1 MAKFYGDLGFVIM
14 QETVPD
20 VWEPVET
27 PKPYFGDLVRNRRR
41 WTNGESV
48 NENLDVTNEVSIVLD
63 DFLQEN
69 MGYLKWVEVMGT
81 KWKVSSVSIDYP
93 RITLTLGG
101 VYNGG

>member
-1 MAKFYGDLGFVIM
+1 MAKFYGKIGFTVM
-14 QETVPD
+14 QETLPD

-27 PKPYFGDLVRNRRR
+27 VRDYFGDLNRNQRR

-48 NENLDVTNEVSIVLD
+48 NEDIEVSNEISIVLD

-69 MGYLKWVEVMGT
+69 IGALKWVEVMGA
-81 KWKVSSVSIDYP
+81 KWKVNSITITYP
-93 RITLTLGG
+93 RVVLTLGG